1 MQITEQDIFN
11 YVHFPEEII
20 DEKKEYI
27 KLNESLFSEQIKFC
41 KSFLNFDK
49 DKYPGINTDDM
60 AEEILSNIK
69 ITVLFPVKKDEQL
82 KDKKFSL
89 VAASA
94 QIAHK
99 SSGSVTFID
108 DSSKYL
114 VRVIN
119 YNNKNTLYFFP
130 KDNRESNK
138 FKFTLLPGNETFHL
152 KLPDKSFEIPSADL
166 IQKILIEE
174 E

>member
-1 MQITEQDIFN
+1 MQIVEQDIFD
-11 YVHFPEEII
+11 YVHFPEKVTE
-20 DEKKEYI
+20 EKKEYI
-27 KLNESLFSEQIKFC
+27 KLNESLFSEQIQFC
-41 KSFLNFDK
+41 KEFQSFDK
-49 DKYPGINTDDM
+49 DKYPGLDIDEM

-69 ITVLFPVKKDEQL
+69 IITLFPVKNDEQL
-82 KDKKFSL
+82 KDRQFSL
-89 VAASA
+89 VAASG

-99 SSGSVTFID
+99 SSGSITFID

-114 VRVIN
+114 VRVVN

-130 KDNRESNK
+130 KDDQKSNK

-152 KLPDKSFEIPSADL
+152 KFPNKSFEIPSADL